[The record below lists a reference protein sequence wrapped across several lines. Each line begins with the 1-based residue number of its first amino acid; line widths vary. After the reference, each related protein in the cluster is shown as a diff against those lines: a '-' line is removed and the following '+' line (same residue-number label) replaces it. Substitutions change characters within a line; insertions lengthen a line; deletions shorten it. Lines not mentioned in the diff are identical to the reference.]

1 LRRMTRDEFMIHFED
16 GRLYVEPRES
26 VLFFARVGE
35 ARIRCYVPRATLVEH
50 FGAKDD
56 AANAYKFCVCA
67 YDRNREP
74 IQRIATRLIDELKL
88 TWDSEISITP
98 ELIPSLAAV

>member
-1 LRRMTRDEFMIHFED
+1 MIRFED

-26 VLFFARVGE
+26 VLFFARVGD
-35 ARIRCYVPRATLVEH
+35 ARIWCYVDRATLVEH

-56 AANAYKFCVCA
+56 AENAYKFCVCA

-74 IQRIATRLIDELKL
+74 IQELATRLIDEAGL
-88 TWDSEISITP
+88 TTDGEVLITP
-98 ELIPSLAAV
+98 EVVSALLAGA

>member
-1 LRRMTRDEFMIHFED
+1 MIRFED

-35 ARIRCYVPRATLVEH
+35 ARIPCYVDRATLVAH

-74 IQRIATRLIDELKL
+74 IQELATRLIGATGPAGEGEVL
-88 TWDSEISITP
+88 ITP
-98 ELIPSLAAV
+98 GVVPASPAVA

>member
-1 LRRMTRDEFMIHFED
+1 MIRFED

-35 ARIRCYVPRATLVEH
+35 ARIRCYVDRATLVEH
-50 FGAKDD
+50 FGARDD
-56 AANAYKFCVCA
+56 AENAYKFCVCA

-74 IQRIATRLIDELKL
+74 IQELATRLIDEVGLATEGEVL
-88 TWDSEISITP
+88 ITP
-98 ELIPSLAAV
+98 GVVPALLAAA

>member
-1 LRRMTRDEFMIHFED
+1 MIRFED

-26 VLFFARVGE
+26 VLFFARVGD
-35 ARIRCYVPRATLVEH
+35 ARVRCYVDRATLVEH

-56 AANAYKFCVCA
+56 AVNAYKFCVCA

-74 IQRIATRLIDELKL
+74 IQEIATRLLGEVELAADGEVL
-88 TWDSEISITP
+88 ITP
-98 ELIPSLAAV
+98 DVVPTLLAA

>member
-1 LRRMTRDEFMIHFED
+1 MIRFED

-26 VLFFARVGE
+26 VLFFARVGD
-35 ARIRCYVPRATLVEH
+35 ARIRCYVDRATLVEH

-56 AANAYKFCVCA
+56 AHNAYKFCVCA

-74 IQRIATRLIDELKL
+74 IQQLARRLLGAAAAEDEVL
-88 TWDSEISITP
+88 ITP
-98 ELIPSLAAV
+98 SVVPALRATA

>member
-1 LRRMTRDEFMIHFED
+1 MIRFED

-26 VLFFARVGE
+26 VLFFARVGD
-35 ARIRCYVPRATLVEH
+35 ARIRCYVDRATLVEH

-74 IQRIATRLIDELKL
+74 IQELATRLIDESGFAAEDEVL
-88 TWDSEISITP
+88 ITP
-98 ELIPSLAAV
+98 TVVPALLAAA

>member
-1 LRRMTRDEFMIHFED
+1 MIRFED

-26 VLFFARVGE
+26 VLFFARIGE
-35 ARIRCYVPRATLVEH
+35 ARIRCYVDRATLVAH

-56 AANAYKFCVCA
+56 ADNAYKFCVCA

-74 IQRIATRLIDELKL
+74 IQELATRLIDEVGPAAEGEVL
-88 TWDSEISITP
+88 ITP
-98 ELIPSLAAV
+98 GVVPALLAAA

>member
-1 LRRMTRDEFMIHFED
+1 MIRFED

-35 ARIRCYVPRATLVEH
+35 ARIRCYVDRATLVEH

-56 AANAYKFCVCA
+56 AENAYKFCVCA

-74 IQRIATRLIDELKL
+74 IQELATRLIGETRPAGEAEVL
-88 TWDSEISITP
+88 ITP
-98 ELIPSLAAV
+98 GVVPALPAPA

>member
-1 LRRMTRDEFMIHFED
+1 MIRFED
-16 GRLYVEPRES
+16 GRLYVEPRKS

-35 ARIRCYVPRATLVEH
+35 ARIRCYVDRATLVEH

-56 AANAYKFCVCA
+56 AENAYKFCVCA

-74 IQRIATRLIDELKL
+74 IQELATRLIDEAGFAADAEVL
-88 TWDSEISITP
+88 ITP
-98 ELIPSLAAV
+98 DVVPASLASA

>member
-1 LRRMTRDEFMIHFED
+1 MIRFED

-35 ARIRCYVPRATLVEH
+35 ARIRCYVDRATLVEH

-56 AANAYKFCVCA
+56 AENAYKFCVCA

-74 IQRIATRLIDELKL
+74 IQELATRLIDEVGLAVDGEVL
-88 TWDSEISITP
+88 ITP
-98 ELIPSLAAV
+98 RAVPALLVAA

>member
-1 LRRMTRDEFMIHFED
+1 MIRFED

-35 ARIRCYVPRATLVEH
+35 ARIRCYVDRATLVEH

-56 AANAYKFCVCA
+56 AENAYKFCVCA

-74 IQRIATRLIDELKL
+74 IQELATRLIDEVGLAADGEVL
-88 TWDSEISITP
+88 ITP
-98 ELIPSLAAV
+98 SVVPALLVAA

>member
-1 LRRMTRDEFMIHFED
+1 MIRFED

-35 ARIRCYVPRATLVEH
+35 ARIRCYVDRATLVEH

-56 AANAYKFCVCA
+56 AENAYKFCVCA

-74 IQRIATRLIDELKL
+74 IQELATRLIDEVGFAADGEVL
-88 TWDSEISITP
+88 ITP
-98 ELIPSLAAV
+98 SVVPALLAAA